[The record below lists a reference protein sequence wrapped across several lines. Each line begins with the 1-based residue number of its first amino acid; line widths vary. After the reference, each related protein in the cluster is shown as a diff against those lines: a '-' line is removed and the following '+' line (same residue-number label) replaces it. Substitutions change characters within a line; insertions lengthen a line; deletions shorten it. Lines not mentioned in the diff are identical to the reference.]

1 MANES
6 ANLVRQK
13 TRMATRTPGVFYALK
28 ALFLHL
34 AANKGNPDLT
44 YKNIDG
50 YTNASDGTNSDDNVI
65 AAAATTL
72 YAIYLKKG
80 TGSTANYFKLT
91 NHATTGQTNG
101 TSSDLD
107 YTITTASE
115 ENLFLFP
122 NGHTMSAGITISQNT
137 ASNGATNSLLV
148 DCCSGFVI
156 HAT

>member
-1 MANES
+1 MANEN

-13 TRMATRTPGVFYALK
+13 TRMATRNPGVYYALK

-44 YKNIDG
+44 YINIDP
-50 YTNASDGTNSDDNVI
+50 YANASDGTNSDNQVM

-72 YAIYLKKG
+72 YAVYIKKG
-80 TGSTANYFKLT
+80 TGSTANYFKMT
-91 NHATTGQTNG
+91 NHATTGTTDG
-101 TSSDLD
+101 TQDFGYKIS
-107 YTITTASE
+107 TALE
-115 ENLFLFP
+115 ENLWLFP
-122 NGHTMSAGITISQNT
+122 NGHSLSAGLTISQNT
-137 ASNGATNSLLV
+137 AATGATNSLLI

>member
-13 TRMATRTPGVFYALK
+13 TNMITRTPGVFYALK

-44 YKNIDG
+44 YKNIDP
-50 YTNASDGTNSDDNVI
+50 YTNASDGTNSDDQVI

-72 YAIYLKKG
+72 YAVYLKKG
-80 TGSTANYFKLT
+80 TGSTANYFKMT
-91 NHATTGQTNG
+91 NHATTSTTDG
-101 TSSDLD
+101 TQDFG
-107 YTITTASE
+107 YKITTAAE

-122 NGHTMSAGITISQNT
+122 NGHSLSAGLTIAQNT
-137 ASNGATNSLLV
+137 AATGATNSLLV